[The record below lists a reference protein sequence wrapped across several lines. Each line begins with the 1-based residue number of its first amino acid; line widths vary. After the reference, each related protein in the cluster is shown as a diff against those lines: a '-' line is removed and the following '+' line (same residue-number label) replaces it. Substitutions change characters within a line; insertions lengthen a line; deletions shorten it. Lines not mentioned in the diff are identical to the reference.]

1 MEAIIYATMLVMFFG
16 LSFYILRATR
26 LEEIFKK
33 GHVTEIRI
41 AYFIISFI
49 TAFLLTELVSKLLS
63 FAEINL

>member
-1 MEAIIYATMLVMFFG
+1 MEAIIYATMLVLFFG

>member
-1 MEAIIYATMLVMFFG
+1 MEAIIYATMLVLFFG
-16 LSFYILRATR
+16 LSFYILKATR